1 MTPPRMPGH
10 ESDGT
15 IDMTPT
21 YAPEGEPDEIVEM
34 TPDDIEVGEP
44 EEAMDMSPAYTPE
57 DEEREL
63 EAMTPALPQ
72 ARPPAPS
79 TSRGRTPPRTPAQ
92 PQATP
97 PKGKGDRL
105 KKYLIVAAGLVLVAL
120 VGKVLGQSIGS
131 GLGGANSAS
140 QSTASPVTN
149 TPTPATVRIGNNTVV
164 TTPGPLILLNPG
176 VVRQGTSVGVTG
188 SGFDAGSVIDLTIKR
203 QGATKAL
210 TTSFIQAGKGGTF
223 DGGSLNVPNSLSS
236 GNFIVEAKQRNSQHV
251 AQAVGT
257 IAGGAPTVKLGMQ
270 VGKPGDAVVLSLHG
284 FAPSEN
290 INVYWNSLSGQPVTT
305 LHADG
310 GGGVGQA
317 KVQVPFG
324 AVGNNTFLFV
334 GTTSQSLVAASF
346 LMLQLYPTVKLG
358 SYALKADNVMSFS
371 GVGFGPGER
380 VFVFLNSTMGSPLAV
395 ITTDANGSF
404 KNAAGFLVPF
414 EISGKQT
421 LIFVG
426 EQSRAPDA
434 VAFTV
439 LPYAPVVQP
448 STYGGFPGT
457 TITFY
462 ASGFARNEVVHV
474 YSGHTKGNL
483 GSMVSCFQTNDKGAA
498 AAVGSYLIP
507 GDAQGAVGFALVG
520 ARSGGVGVAS
530 INVGAP
536 PSPVRTP
543 PQARFTCPLDPLP
556 PSSQS
561 TQTPGS
567 SSPPNTATPVPP
579 VPRADLTTPGE
590 HAAPQRVAA
599 ASAAIPQVTRS
610 PLPVAQMSVF
620 AFGDEVAD
628 LNSDTPR
635 RILWNLLDQ
644 LQISPF
650 MAEVGLLWLFLVVLL
665 AMNVVHR
672 SFRQEAKNRE
682 ASGEDPDVAR
692 SSSAALV
699 STSTVRI
706 EESAGDTAPPSTAA
720 GGGGGLVEARTQLP
734 EANARYQPG
743 DGRRTETMPAKRLR
757 SAASVQAARCM
768 ATWHADGRQLGH
780 DATFVQTNVKLAS
793 GDAEFGLFLL
803 ADGTSGEH
811 SGVTASQVAVE
822 HIARRVISAM
832 TNGTGVPANLIRPLF
847 KYAVMQAGDTLL
859 AQNASRHTTMST
871 TLTGALIASE
881 RAYVVNVGNSRTY
894 LFSPENGLW
903 QLTKDHSVAFGM
915 VSAGLLCPAA
925 LDLSAYT
932 QQLYRSLGNAD
943 QPVHVDTYNVA
954 IRRGDWLLLCSDGL
968 WQRVSDSRI
977 EAILRS
983 RSDAREAAQAL
994 IREAG
999 DSGGCEDDM
1008 SAIVVRIHDGDAGYA
1023 GPQPGTGVLS

>member
-10 ESDGT
+10 ESDGM

-21 YAPEGEPDEIVEM
+21 YAPEGESDEIVEM
-34 TPDDIEVGEP
+34 TPDDIEGGEP

-63 EAMTPALPQ
+63 EAMTPALPP

-105 KKYLIVAAGLVLVAL
+105 KKYMIVAAGLVLVAL
-120 VGKVLGQSIGS
+120 VGKVLGQAIGS

-203 QGATKAL
+203 QGANKAL
-210 TTSFIQAGKGGTF
+210 ATSFIQAGKGGTF
-223 DGGSLNVPNSLSS
+223 DGGDLNVPTSLSS
-236 GNFIVEAKQRNSQHV
+236 GNFIVEARQRNSQHV

-257 IAGGAPTVKLGMQ
+257 IAGGAPTVKLGLQ
-270 VGKPGDAVVLSLHG
+270 VGKPGDNVVLTLHG

-290 INVYWNSLSGQPVTT
+290 INVYWNTLSGQPVTT

-358 SYALKADNVMSFS
+358 SYALKADNVMTFS
-371 GVGFGPGER
+371 GAGFGPGER

-395 ITTDANGSF
+395 INTDANGGF
-404 KNAAGFLVPF
+404 KNAQGFVVPF
-414 EISGKQT
+414 AFIGKQT
-421 LIFVG
+421 LIFMG

-439 LPYAPVVQP
+439 LPYSPIVQP

-457 TITFY
+457 TISFY
-462 ASGFARNEVVHV
+462 ATGFAHNEVVHIFA
-474 YSGHTKGNL
+474 GHTKGTL
-483 GSMVSCFQTNDKGAA
+483 GNMVGCFQTNEKGAA
-498 AAVGSYLIP
+498 AAVGSYMIP
-507 GDAQGAVGFALVG
+507 GDAQGALGFALVG
-520 ARSGGVGVAS
+520 TKSGGVGVAS
-530 INVGAP
+530 INVTAP
-536 PSPVRTP
+536 PSPVHTP
-543 PQARFTCPLDPLP
+543 PQPKFTCPLDPPP
-556 PSSQS
+556 PSQSSQ
-561 TQTPGS
+561 
-567 SSPPNTATPVPP
+567 TPVPP
-579 VPRADLTTPGE
+579 APHADLTTPGG
-590 HAAPQRVAA
+590 HDARQRLAAAAATSA
-599 ASAAIPQVTRS
+599 ASAQVS
-610 PLPVAQMSVF
+610 QFPLPVAQMSV
-620 AFGDEVAD
+620 VAIGAGEAD
-628 LNSDTPR
+628 VNSDTPR
-635 RILWNLLDQ
+635 RIVWNLLGQ
-644 LQISPF
+644 FQISPV
-650 MAEVGLLWLFLVVLL
+650 MAEIGLLWLLLTVLL
-665 AMNVVHR
+665 AMNVIHR

-682 ASGEDPDVAR
+682 ASGEDPDTTE
-692 SSSAALV
+692 SPSAALV
-699 STSTVRI
+699 STSTVRT
-706 EESAGDTAPPSTAA
+706 EESGGAAAPPAEAPTGAPA
-720 GGGGGLVEARTQLP
+720 GGGGGLVNARARLP
-734 EANARYQPG
+734 AANARYQPG
-743 DGRRTETMPAKRLR
+743 DGLRTGTIPTKHLR
-757 SAASVQAARCM
+757 SAASMQAARCM
-768 ATWHADGRQLGH
+768 ATWHTDSHQLGH
-780 DATFVQTNVKLAS
+780 DATYVQTNVKPAS
-793 GDAEFGLFLL
+793 EAAEFGLFLL

-822 HIARRVISAM
+822 HVAKRVISAM
-832 TNGTGVPANLIRPLF
+832 TNGSGVPTNLIRPLF
-847 KYAVMQAGDTLL
+847 KYAVMQAGDALL
-859 AQNASRHTTMST
+859 VQNASRHTAMST
-871 TLTGALIASE
+871 TLTGALIAGE

-915 VSAGLLCPAA
+915 VSAGLVCPAA

-968 WQRVSDSRI
+968 WQRVSDSHI

-1008 SAIVVRIHDGDAGYA
+1008 SAIVVRIHDGDADYV
-1023 GPQPGTGVLS
+1023 GPPPGTGVLS